1 MSASSLKIEDKDLGF
16 AKIMRDFKQM
26 KATTITA
33 GVHSDAEPYPQRLDR
48 DMTDVADVAYIN
60 EFGGPPNT
68 PERAFMRPAF
78 DDDHQGW
85 VDFAH
90 TEVQNVI
97 DKKESMNKALFNMGE
112 KMVKSIRGKIVSLR
126 NPPLA
131 DKTIE
136 LRQERGEYEY
146 ALDKPL
152 METGHMINSMT
163 HKERTGYELDG
174 GLPF

>member
-1 MSASSLKIEDKDLGF
+1 MSASSLKIIDKDLGF
-16 AKIMRDFKQM
+16 NKIMRDFKQM
-26 KATTITA
+26 ESTTITA
-33 GVHSDAEPYPQRLDR
+33 GVHSDATPYPQRLER

-60 EFGGPPNT
+60 EFGGPPSI
-68 PERAFMRPAF
+68 PERSFMRPAF

-90 TEVQNVI
+90 TEAIKVI

-112 KMVKSIRGKIVSLR
+112 KMVKSIRGKIVSLKT
-126 NPPLA
+126 PELA
-131 DKTIE
+131 DKTKE
-136 LRQERGEYEY
+136 LREERDIYQYG
-146 ALDKPL
+146 LDKPL

-163 HKERTGYELDG
+163 HKELTGHEIG